1 MTHVARNSLLACSAN
16 TIDTIDDCKMKKN
29 IVVIIRG
36 LESIT
41 IELDDTN
48 SPKTCASFIKSLPFS
63 VNAHIWGEEIY
74 TDESPITQPEEN
86 AKDLVELNDVAYWP
100 NGRAICLFFGP
111 TPIGKKG
118 EIKPYSGVNVVGKII
133 NTGRSVIENF
143 REGTKIT
150 FQKS

>member
-1 MTHVARNSLLACSAN
+1 MEKKILACIS
-16 TIDTIDDCKMKKN
+16 
-29 IVVIIRG
+29 G
-36 LESIT
+36 LENII
-41 IELDDTN
+41 IELDCTN
-48 SPKTCASFIKSLPFS
+48 SPKTCKDIFDSLPFS
-63 VNAHIWGEEIY
+63 VSAHLWGEEIY

-133 NTGRSVIENF
+133 NTGRPVIKNF

>member
-1 MTHVARNSLLACSAN
+1 
-16 TIDTIDDCKMKKN
+16 MKKN
-29 IVVIIRG
+29 IAATIRG

-48 SPKTCASFIKSLPFS
+48 SPKTCKSILDSLPFS
-63 VNAHIWGEEIY
+63 VNAHLWGEEIY

-111 TPIGKKG
+111 TPIGEKG

-133 NTGRSVIENF
+133 NTDRSVIENF
-143 REGTKIT
+143 KEGAKIT

>member
-1 MTHVARNSLLACSAN
+1 
-16 TIDTIDDCKMKKN
+16 MKKN
-29 IVVIIRG
+29 IAAIIRG

-86 AKDLVELNDVAYWP
+86 AKDLVSLNDITYWP
-100 NGRAICLFFGP
+100 AGKAICLFFGP

-118 EIKPYSGVNVVGKII
+118 EIKPDSPVNIIGKII
-133 NTGRSVIENF
+133 NADKSVIKNLKEV
-143 REGTKIT
+143 TKIT